1 MAKILSIMARRSSP
15 LMPAVSRILAELGQN
30 IRLARQRRA
39 LQAALVADRAGM
51 SRPTLRAI
59 ERGDPGVTLGAVAN
73 VLHALGLA
81 NDLVHV
87 ARDDELGRKLEDAQ
101 LETKKRVRRTKS

>member
-1 MAKILSIMARRSSP
+1 
-15 LMPAVSRILAELGQN
+15 MPAVTRLLSQLGHN
-30 IRLARQRRA
+30 IRLARQRRE
-39 LQAALVADRAGM
+39 LQAGLVADRAGM

-81 NDLVHV
+81 NDLAIV

-101 LETKKRVRRTKS
+101 LETKKRVRRAKA